1 MTLKEIRDYAADIN
15 AEGRDSMQIQNRIDP
30 GIVLLTHD
38 SSTMGR
44 TGFLGFVL
52 LRDSSA

>member
-1 MTLKEIRDYAADIN
+1 MTPKEIRDYTADIN
-15 AEGRDSMQIQNRIDP
+15 AEGRDGMQTQNRIDP